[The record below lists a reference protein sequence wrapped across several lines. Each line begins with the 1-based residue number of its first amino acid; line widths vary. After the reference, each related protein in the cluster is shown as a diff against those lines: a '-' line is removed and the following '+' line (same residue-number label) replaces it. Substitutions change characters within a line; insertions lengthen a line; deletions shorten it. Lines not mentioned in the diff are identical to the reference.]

1 MARVTPHLSWV
12 GRRLLLGLGQTAAVV
27 LFVFALTEA
36 LPGDAAVALAGD
48 QPDPARIARIRET
61 MGLDRPAAERLADW
75 VVGLLH
81 GDLGTSLV
89 SGRPVTGYLAAGLGP
104 TLLLATATLALL
116 VPLSVGLGVLAARR
130 EGSPLDRTVSA
141 LTLAVHAVPEFAVG
155 VLLATLFGLWLG
167 WLPPTAVGADVFTE
181 PAVLILPVVVLLS
194 RPVCTISRLVRAGMI
209 DATASPYVAQARRY
223 GVSGARIT
231 WTHALPNALAPA
243 IQQLARTCD
252 WLLSGVIVVE
262 ALFVIPGLGTV
273 LVEAVAARDIPVVQG
288 MAVVFGIVTVV
299 VNLAADLA
307 ARRFAPRSEVA
318 A

>member
-1 MARVTPHLSWV
+1 MTPHLSWI

-48 QPDPARIARIRET
+48 QPDPDRIARIRET

-75 VVGLLH
+75 VTGLLH

-89 SGRPVTGYLAAGLGP
+89 SGRPVTGYLTSGLGP
-104 TLLLATATLALL
+104 TLLLAGATLALL

-130 EGSPLDRTVSA
+130 EGGPLDRTVTA

-155 VLLATLFGLWLG
+155 ILLATLFGLWLA
-167 WLPPTAVGADVFTE
+167 WLPPTALGADPFSE

-209 DATASPYVAQARRY
+209 DAYASPYIAQARRY
-223 GVSGARIT
+223 GVACARIT

-243 IQQLARTCD
+243 VQQLARTCD
-252 WLLSGVIVVE
+252 WLLGGVIVVE

-273 LVEAVAARDIPVVQG
+273 LIEAVAARDLPVVQG
-288 MAVVFGIVTVV
+288 MAVVFGTVTVL
-299 VNLAADLA
+299 VNLAADLT
-307 ARRFAPRSEVA
+307 ARRFAPRAEVA